1 MSETRGA
8 RALERSYHRR
18 LELAILAALAI
29 HGAAIV
35 VVPPYVPRPYKLNE
49 HPLRLVGAGFAG
61 VGRMGAS
68 QSASSAPSDQAQPS
82 ASPAPFAFRSRTI
95 VTEQVQVPPRAEPA
109 GIPQEA
115 GSRGG
120 AGGSGGGD
128 GSGEGAGD
136 ETPPVFYAFDSPPTV
151 IRRVVPDYPKLAK
164 LQQAEGTV
172 VLNANVDEHGRVI
185 RVWVAQAAAAEV
197 LIQAAIDA
205 MYGFQFS
212 PGSQQGIPVKCTV
225 AVPFNFRLNLH
236 L

>member
-1 MSETRGA
+1 VSETGA
-8 RALERSYHRR
+8 RALERGYHRR
-18 LELAILAALAI
+18 VELAILAALAI

-49 HPLRLVGAGFAG
+49 HPLRLVGAGFGG
-61 VGRMGAS
+61 VGRVGDTP
-68 QSASSAPSDQAQPS
+68 SASSAPSATPDHARPS

-95 VTEQVQVPPRAEPA
+95 ITEQLQVSPRDQP
-109 GIPQEA
+109 A
-115 GSRGG
+115 GSREGPGG
-120 AGGSGGGD
+120 PGGGD
-128 GSGEGAGD
+128 GSGQGSGEEA
-136 ETPPVFYAFDSPPTV
+136 PPVFYAFDSPPSV
-151 IRRVVPDYPKLAK
+151 IRSVVPEYPKIAK

-185 RVWVAQAAAAEV
+185 RVWVAQAAATEV

-205 MYGFQFS
+205 MYGFQFK
-212 PGSQQGIPVKCTV
+212 PGSQQGTPVKCTV